1 MMKVRLMYPESNSML
16 EFKLEKGECIKA
28 ESGAMVGMSS
38 TVEVDTHLEGG
49 ILAGLGRMFL
59 SGENFFFETLRATRG
74 DGSVFVAPSAPGDV
88 VILELDGSVDY
99 NVEKGGYLASEESV
113 SVSTTAQNLL
123 QGFFSGEGFFIIKVS
138 GQGKVAI
145 SSFGAIHEVSLAV
158 GEEYIVDNS
167 HLVAWPSY
175 MTYNIEKA
183 SSGWI
188 SSFTSGEGLVC
199 RFKGPGKIYIQTRN
213 PKAFANFVRS
223 LVPVTTNQNN
233 QKSGGFGISDVMNLM
248 D

>member
-1 MMKVRLMYPESNSML
+1 MKVRLMYPGNNSML
-16 EFKLEKGECIKA
+16 EFKLDKGECIKA

-49 ILAGLGRMFL
+49 ILGGLGRMLF
-59 SGENFFFETLRATRG
+59 SGENFFFETLRASRG
-74 DGSVFVAPSAPGDV
+74 DGSVFIAPSAPGDV
-88 VILELDGSVDY
+88 VLLELDGSIDY
-99 NVEKGGYLASEESV
+99 TVEKGGYLASEESV
-113 SVSTTAQNLL
+113 SVSTTAQNLV
-123 QGFFSGEGFFIIKVS
+123 QGFFSGEGFFVLKLS
-138 GQGKVAI
+138 GRGKVAI
-145 SSFGAIHEVSLAV
+145 SSFGSIHEVSLES

-213 PKAFANFVRS
+213 PKAFASFVRS
-223 LVPVTTNQNN
+223 LVPVTNQNN